1 MKNILLGAALAAMSA
16 AFAETAAIHTNALIK
31 IGNKTFT
38 RDQLQG
44 KIHRYQEKRHGGII
58 REAKS
63 AKGTFVLLNAQ
74 KTVPFSALTPLEA
87 TIDKWLRVRTAFKDG
102 AATVDVGSV
111 KPAIAA
117 ACGTVGV
124 AVVQAGDAPMLVT
137 APEDGWAIVN
147 VDRIA
152 SDNPTAD
159 TLASRVRKEILR
171 GFAFVTGGA
180 YLTRA
185 DPLMR
190 DVKSPKDL
198 DRLQAEQF
206 GLEIVTHVLE
216 SSSFYGLKPW
226 NQTTY
231 QKACEEGWAPAPT
244 NEFQKAIWDKVH
256 EMPTEPIKIKPETKK
271 VSK

>member
-1 MKNILLGAALAAMSA
+1 MKNITFAIAFVAMSA
-16 AFAETAAIHTNALIK
+16 AFADTAPLSTNNLIK
-31 IGNKTFT
+31 VGGRTLT
-38 RDQLQG
+38 HDQLQE
-44 KIHRYQEKRHGGII
+44 KIRRHQEKRHGGII

-63 AKGTFVLLNAQ
+63 ARGAFVLLNAQ
-74 KTVPFSALTPLEA
+74 KTVQFSALTPVEA

-102 AATVDVGSV
+102 ADPVDVGSV
-111 KPAIAA
+111 KQAIASA
-117 ACGTVGV
+117 GGTVGV

-152 SDNPTAD
+152 SDNPTTDA
-159 TLASRVRKEILR
+159 LASRVRKEILR

-226 NQTTY
+226 KQTTY
-231 QKACEEGWAPAPT
+231 LKACQEGWAPAPT
-244 NEFQKAIWDKVH
+244 NEYQKAIWDKVH
-256 EMPTEPIKIKPETKK
+256 AAPSAPMKIEFDPKK
-271 VSK
+271 GR